1 MSRSSP
7 RPGSLACISHH
18 PTVEA
23 HDTTAMTSLRLL
35 AVLDVLSSTPARAK
49 RRAPRPD
56 GPLTHF
62 ASPRGEK
69 YRLVRT
75 FLVLAFASAFGQWAE
90 GADKVS
96 PDDLQFFESK
106 IRPVLARHCYRC
118 HSAEAETQMG
128 GLSLDS
134 RVGILRGGQRGEA
147 IVPGS
152 VDDSLLLQALS
163 YESDLKMPPTGKL
176 SDQVIVDFTQWI
188 ERGAPDPREQEV
200 AAPES
205 QINLKKGRQY
215 WAFQTPKRPKLPP
228 VNDLSWPRGAVD
240 QFLLAKREQAGLPA
254 VADADRPALL
264 RRATFDLLGL
274 PPTPEEIDSFV
285 NDPDDHAFRKV
296 VDRLLQSP
304 RFGERWGRHWLDVA
318 RYGETM
324 GRTLNFPFPVAW
336 RYRDYV
342 IDAFNRDK
350 PYDRFVSE
358 QIAGDLLPSES
369 IRQRREQVTATG
381 FLALGAHDLNE
392 PDRVLYP
399 MDVADEMINV
409 TSRSILALSVG
420 CARCHDH
427 KFDPIPTRDYYA
439 LAGIFRSTELKGG
452 LRQRPKY
459 GAAYFRV
466 DKLLRLERASGSAES
481 GAGWAELRRAELW
494 RQIKDAVKA
503 EDRKKVRDLSK
514 ELDELPLPW
523 NVVMGVEDSAAIQRC
538 RVNIGGDPHTLGEEA
553 PRGFLQVLDQDSTGR
568 PNISNGESGRLQ
580 LVQWLV
586 RRDNPLTARVM
597 VNRIWHHL
605 FGRGLVPSVD
615 NFGKMGEQPSH
626 PELLDYL
633 AVQFMDQGWSVK
645 SVIREIMLSRT
656 YQLSTGFY
664 RANFENDPDNKFLW
678 RMNRRRLEV
687 EAIRDAM
694 LYVSGELKLEPPRG
708 SPVHRWKRNGQ
719 VRAGNKQ
726 LEPWDVEQNYR
737 SVYVPVI
744 RTQLSRFFET
754 FDFPEAS
761 ETHGARDVTTVA
773 TQALFFMNSPF
784 VRRQASAAS
793 ERLLASTADDYAR
806 VEQAYRQVLSREPTR
821 RELEQAL
828 AFVRSSF
835 DTMKQTE
842 SPASQAQQAWG
853 RLYQALFGSAE
864 FRYRG

>member
-1 MSRSSP
+1 MTEHRYAELHAHSNFSFLDGASHPEALVKRAAEL
-7 RPGSLACISHH
+7 GYEALAL
-18 PTVEA
+18 TD
-23 HDTTAMTSLRLL
+23 HD
-35 AVLDVLSSTPARAK
+35 
-49 RRAPRPD
+49 
-56 GPLTHF
+56 GF
-62 ASPRGEK
+62 YG
-69 YRLVRT
+69 LVR
-75 FLVLAFASAFGQWAE
+75 FWQA
-90 GADKVS
+90 
-96 PDDLQFFESK
+96 
-106 IRPVLARHCYRC
+106 AR
-118 HSAEAETQMG
+118 
-128 GLSLDS
+128 
-134 RVGILRGGQRGEA
+134 
-147 IVPGS
+147 
-152 VDDSLLLQALS
+152 
-163 YESDLKMPPTGKL
+163 
-176 SDQVIVDFTQWI
+176 
-188 ERGAPDPREQEV
+188 
-200 AAPES
+200 
-205 QINLKKGRQY
+205 
-215 WAFQTPKRPKLPP
+215 
-228 VNDLSWPRGAVD
+228 
-240 QFLLAKREQAGLPA
+240 QAGLPA
-254 VADADRPALL
+254 VADADRPVLL

-274 PPTPEEIDSFV
+274 PPTPKEIDSFV
-285 NDPDDHAFRKV
+285 NDPDEHAFRKV
-296 VDRLLQSP
+296 VDRLLRSP

-324 GRTLNFPFPVAW
+324 GRTLNYPFPVAW

-358 QIAGDLLPSES
+358 QIAGDLLPSEADW
-369 IRQRREQVTATG
+369 QRREQVTATG

-409 TSRSILALSVG
+409 TSRTILGLTVG

-459 GAAYFRV
+459 GAGYFKV
-466 DKLLRLERASGSAES
+466 DKLMRLDRASSSAES
-481 GAGWAELRRAELW
+481 RAGWAELRRDELW
-494 RQIKDAVKA
+494 RQIQEAIKA

-523 NVVMGVEDSAAIQRC
+523 NVAMGVKDSDTIQHC
-538 RVNIGGDPHTLGEEA
+538 RINIGGDPHTLGEEA
-553 PRGFLQVLDQDSTGR
+553 PRGFLQVLDREAAGR
-568 PNISNGESGRLQ
+568 PNISDSESGRRQ
-580 LVQWLV
+580 LAQWLV

-626 PELLDYL
+626 PGLLDYL

-645 SVIREIMLSRT
+645 SVIREIMLSRS
-656 YQLSTGFY
+656 YQLSTGFH
-664 RANFENDPDNKFLW
+664 RANFENDPDNKLLW

-694 LYVSGELKLEPPRG
+694 LFVSRELQLEPPRG
-708 SPVHRWKRNGQ
+708 SPVQRWKRNAQ

-726 LEPWDVEQNYR
+726 LEPWDMEQNYR

-754 FDFPEAS
+754 FDFPESS
-761 ETHGARDVTTVA
+761 EADGSRDVTTVA
-773 TQALFFMNSPF
+773 TQALFFLNSPF
-784 VRRQASAAS
+784 ARRQANAAS
-793 ERLLASTADDYAR
+793 ERLLASTADDRDR
-806 VEQAYRQVLSREPTR
+806 VKHVYRQVLSREPTR
-821 RELEQAL
+821 QELERAL
-828 AFVRSSF
+828 AFVRSAY
-835 DTMKQTE
+835 DTTNQTE
-842 SPASQAQQAWG
+842 SSAPQAQQAWA

>member
-1 MSRSSP
+1 MSCASL
-7 RPGSLACISHH
+7 RPG
-18 PTVEA
+18 
-23 HDTTAMTSLRLL
+23 
-35 AVLDVLSSTPARAK
+35 AVS
-49 RRAPRPD
+49 
-56 GPLTHF
+56 
-62 ASPRGEK
+62 
-69 YRLVRT
+69 RT
-75 FLVLAFASAFGQWAE
+75 FLLLVFASAFGPWAE

-96 PDDLQFFESK
+96 PDDLHFFESK
-106 IRPVLARHCYRC
+106 IRPVLARHCYTC
-118 HSAEAETQMG
+118 HSAEAKTAMG
-128 GLSLDS
+128 GLRLDS
-134 RVGILRGGQRGEA
+134 REGVLRGGNRGEA

-152 VDDSLLLQALS
+152 AADSLLIEALS
-163 YESDLKMPPTGKL
+163 YESELKMPPTGKL
-176 SDQVIVDFTQWI
+176 SAQVIADFRQWV
-188 ERGAPDPREQEV
+188 ERGAPDPRKQEV
-200 AAPES
+200 AKQES
-205 QINLKKGRQY
+205 QIDLKKGRQY
-215 WAFQTPKRPKLPP
+215 WAFQAPERPKLPP

-240 QFLLAKREQAGLPA
+240 QFLLAKREEAGLPA
-254 VADADRPALL
+254 VADAGRPALL

-274 PPTPEEIDSFV
+274 PPTPKEIDSFV
-285 NDPDDHAFRKV
+285 NDPDEHAFRKV
-296 VDRLLQSP
+296 VDRLLRSP

-324 GRTLNFPFPVAW
+324 GRTLNYPFPVAW

-350 PYDRFVSE
+350 PYDRFVGE

-369 IRQRREQVTATG
+369 DWQRREQVTATG

-392 PDRVLYP
+392 PDRTLYP

-409 TSRSILALSVG
+409 TSRTILGLTVG

-459 GAAYFRV
+459 GAGYFKV
-466 DKLLRLERASGSAES
+466 DKLMRLDRASSPEES
-481 GAGWAELRRAELW
+481 GTGWAELRRDELW
-494 RQIKDAVKA
+494 RQIQDAIKA

-523 NVVMGVEDSAAIQRC
+523 NVAMGVKDSDAIQPC
-538 RVNIGGDPHTLGEEA
+538 RINIGGDPHTLGEEV
-553 PRGFLQVLDQDSTGR
+553 PRGFLQVLDREAAGR
-568 PNISNGESGRLQ
+568 PNISDSESGRRQ
-580 LVQWLV
+580 LAQWLV

-605 FGRGLVPSVD
+605 FGRGLVSSVD

-626 PELLDYL
+626 PGLLDYL
-633 AVQFMDQGWSVK
+633 AVQFMDQDWSVK
-645 SVIREIMLSRT
+645 SVIREIMLSRS
-656 YQLSTGFY
+656 YQLSTGFH
-664 RANFENDPDNKFLW
+664 RANFENDPDNKLLW

-694 LYVSGELKLEPPRG
+694 LFVSRELKLEPPRG
-708 SPVHRWKRNGQ
+708 SPVQRWKRNVQ
-719 VRAGNKQ
+719 VRTGNKQ
-726 LEPWDVEQNYR
+726 LEPWDMEQNYR

-761 ETHGARDVTTVA
+761 EANGSRDVTTVA
-773 TQALFFMNSPF
+773 TQALFFLNSPF
-784 VRRQASAAS
+784 ARRQANAAS
-793 ERLLASTADDYAR
+793 ERLLASTANDHDR
-806 VEQAYRQVLSREPTR
+806 VKHAYRQVLSREPTR
-821 RELEQAL
+821 QELERAL
-828 AFVRSSF
+828 AFVRSAY
-835 DTMKQTE
+835 DTTNQTE
-842 SPASQAQQAWG
+842 SSAPQAQQAWA

>member
-1 MSRSSP
+1 MSCASL
-7 RPGSLACISHH
+7 RPGW
-18 PTVEA
+18 PVTV
-23 HDTTAMTSLRLL
+23 
-35 AVLDVLSSTPARAK
+35 P
-49 RRAPRPD
+49 
-56 GPLTHF
+56 
-62 ASPRGEK
+62 
-69 YRLVRT
+69 RT
-75 FLVLAFASAFGQWAE
+75 FLLLVFASAFGPWAE

-96 PDDLQFFESK
+96 PDDLHFFESK
-106 IRPVLARHCYRC
+106 IRPALARHCYGC
-118 HSAEAETQMG
+118 HSAEAKTAMG
-128 GLSLDS
+128 GLRLDS
-134 RVGILRGGQRGEA
+134 RDGVLRGGNRGEA

-152 VDDSLLLQALS
+152 VADSLLLEALS

-176 SDQVIVDFTQWI
+176 SEQVIVDFRQWI
-188 ERGAPDPREQEV
+188 ESGAPDPRVQAV
-200 AAPES
+200 AKQES
-205 QINLKKGRQY
+205 QIDLKKGRRY
-215 WAFQTPKRPKLPP
+215 WAFQAPERPKLPP

-240 QFLLAKREQAGLPA
+240 QFLLAKREEAGLPA

-274 PPTPEEIDSFV
+274 PPTPKEIDSFV
-285 NDPDDHAFRKV
+285 NDPDENAFRKV

-324 GRTLNFPFPVAW
+324 GRTLNYPFPVAW

-350 PYDRFVSE
+350 PYDRFVGE

-369 IRQRREQVTATG
+369 DWQRREQVTATG

-392 PDRVLYP
+392 PDRTLYP

-409 TSRSILALSVG
+409 TSRTILGLTVG

-459 GAAYFRV
+459 GAGYFKV
-466 DKLLRLERASGSAES
+466 DKLMRLDRASSSAES
-481 GAGWAELRRAELW
+481 GAGWAELRRDELW
-494 RQIKDAVKA
+494 RQIQDAIKA

-523 NVVMGVEDSAAIQRC
+523 NVVMGVKDSEAIQPC
-538 RVNIGGDPHTLGEEA
+538 RINIGGDPHTLGEEV
-553 PRGFLQVLDQDSTGR
+553 PRGFLQVLDREAAGR
-568 PNISNGESGRLQ
+568 PNISDSESGRRQ
-580 LVQWLV
+580 LAQWLV

-615 NFGKMGEQPSH
+615 NFGKMGEKPSH
-626 PELLDYL
+626 PGLLDYL

-645 SVIREIMLSRT
+645 SVIREIMLSRS
-656 YQLSTGFY
+656 YQLSTGFQ
-664 RANFENDPDNKFLW
+664 RANFENDPDNKLLW

-694 LYVSGELKLEPPRG
+694 LFVSRELKLEPPRG
-708 SPVHRWKRNGQ
+708 SPVQRWKRNVQ
-719 VRAGNKQ
+719 VRTGNKQ
-726 LEPWDVEQNYR
+726 LEPWDMEQNYR

-754 FDFPEAS
+754 FDFPEPS
-761 ETHGARDVTTVA
+761 EADGARDVTTVA
-773 TQALFFMNSPF
+773 TQALFFLNSPF
-784 VRRQASAAS
+784 ARRQANAAS
-793 ERLLASTADDYAR
+793 ERLLASTADDHAR
-806 VEQAYRQVLSREPTR
+806 VKHVYLQVLSREPTR
-821 RELEQAL
+821 QELERAL
-828 AFVRSSF
+828 AFVRSAY
-835 DTMKQTE
+835 DTTNQTE
-842 SPASQAQQAWG
+842 SSAPQAQQAWA

>member
-1 MSRSSP
+1 MSRSSL
-7 RPGSLACISHH
+7 RPG
-18 PTVEA
+18 T
-23 HDTTAMTSLRLL
+23 LL
-35 AVLDVLSSTPARAK
+35 
-49 RRAPRPD
+49 
-56 GPLTHF
+56 
-62 ASPRGEK
+62 
-69 YRLVRT
+69 RT
-75 FLVLAFASAFGQWAE
+75 FLLLVLAFASAFAQWAE
-90 GADKVS
+90 GADPVS
-96 PDDLQFFESK
+96 PDDLHFFESK
-106 IRPVLARHCYRC
+106 IRPALARHCYTC
-118 HSAEAETQMG
+118 HSAEAKTAMG
-128 GLSLDS
+128 GLRLDS
-134 RVGILRGGQRGEA
+134 RDGVLRGGNRGEA

-152 VDDSLLLQALS
+152 VADSLLLEALS

-176 SDQVIVDFTQWI
+176 SAQVIADFRQWI
-188 ERGAPDPREQEV
+188 ERGAPDPRKQAV
-200 AAPES
+200 AKQES
-205 QINLKKGRQY
+205 QIDLKKGRQY
-215 WAFQTPKRPKLPP
+215 WAFQAPERPKLPP

-240 QFLLAKREQAGLPA
+240 QFLLAKREEAGLPA
-254 VADADRPALL
+254 AADADRPALL

-274 PPTPEEIDSFV
+274 PPTPKEIDSFV
-285 NDPDDHAFRKV
+285 NDPDENAFRKV

-324 GRTLNFPFPVAW
+324 GRTLNYPFPVAW

-350 PYDRFVSE
+350 PYDRFVRE

-369 IRQRREQVTATG
+369 DWQRREQVTATG

-392 PDRVLYP
+392 PDRALYP

-409 TSRSILALSVG
+409 TSRTILGLTVG

-439 LAGIFRSTELKGG
+439 LAGIFRSSELKGG

-459 GAAYFRV
+459 GAGYFKV
-466 DKLLRLERASGSAES
+466 DKLMRLDRASSSAES
-481 GAGWAELRRAELW
+481 GAGWAELRRDELW
-494 RQIKDAVKA
+494 QEIQDAIKA
-503 EDRKKVRDLSK
+503 EDRKKIRDLSK
-514 ELDELPLPW
+514 KLDELPLPW
-523 NVVMGVEDSAAIQRC
+523 NVAMGVKDSDAIQPC
-538 RVNIGGDPHTLGEEA
+538 RINIGGDPHTLGEEV
-553 PRGFLQVLDQDSTGR
+553 PRGFLRVLDREAADR
-568 PNISNGESGRLQ
+568 PNISDSESGRRQ
-580 LVQWLV
+580 LAQWLV

-597 VNRIWHHL
+597 VNRIWRHL

-626 PELLDYL
+626 PGLLDYL

-645 SVIREIMLSRT
+645 SVIREIMLSRS
-656 YQLSTGFY
+656 YQLSTGFQ
-664 RANFENDPDNKFLW
+664 RANFENDPDNKLLW

-694 LYVSGELKLEPPRG
+694 LFVSRELKLEPPRG
-708 SPVHRWKRNGQ
+708 SPVQRWKRNVQ

-726 LEPWDVEQNYR
+726 LEPWDMEQNYR

-761 ETHGARDVTTVA
+761 EANGSRDVTTVA
-773 TQALFFMNSPF
+773 TQALFFLNSPF
-784 VRRQASAAS
+784 ARRRANAAS
-793 ERLLASTADDYAR
+793 ERLLASTADDHDR
-806 VEQAYRQVLSREPTR
+806 VKHVYRQVLSREPTR
-821 RELEQAL
+821 QELEQAL
-828 AFVRSSF
+828 AFVRSAY
-835 DTMKQTE
+835 DTTNPTE
-842 SPASQAQQAWG
+842 SSAPQAQQAWA

>member
-1 MSRSSP
+1 MSCASL
-7 RPGSLACISHH
+7 RPGFLF
-18 PTVEA
+18 
-23 HDTTAMTSLRLL
+23 RFFLL
-35 AVLDVLSSTPARAK
+35 
-49 RRAPRPD
+49 
-56 GPLTHF
+56 
-62 ASPRGEK
+62 
-69 YRLVRT
+69 
-75 FLVLAFASAFGQWAE
+75 LAFASAFGQWAE

-96 PDDLQFFESK
+96 SDDLHFFESK
-106 IRPVLARHCYRC
+106 IRPVLARHCYTC
-118 HSAEAETQMG
+118 HSAEAKTAMG
-128 GLSLDS
+128 GLRLDS
-134 RVGILRGGQRGEA
+134 REGVLRGGNRGEA

-152 VDDSLLLQALS
+152 AADSLLLEALS
-163 YESDLKMPPTGKL
+163 YESELKMPPTGKL
-176 SDQVIVDFTQWI
+176 SAQVIADFSQWV
-188 ERGAPDPREQEV
+188 ERGAPDPRKQEV
-200 AAPES
+200 AQQES
-205 QINLKKGRQY
+205 QIDLKKGRRY
-215 WAFQTPKRPKLPP
+215 WAFQAPERPKLPP

-274 PPTPEEIDSFV
+274 PPTPKEIDSFV
-285 NDPDDHAFRKV
+285 NDPDEHAFRKV
-296 VDRLLQSP
+296 VDRLLRSP

-324 GRTLNFPFPVAW
+324 GRTLNYPFPVAW

-350 PYDRFVSE
+350 PYDRFVGE
-358 QIAGDLLPSES
+358 QIAGDLLPSEADW
-369 IRQRREQVTATG
+369 QRREQVTATG

-409 TSRSILALSVG
+409 TSRTILGLTVG

-459 GAAYFRV
+459 GAGYFKV
-466 DKLLRLERASGSAES
+466 DKLMRLDRASSSADS
-481 GAGWAELRRAELW
+481 GAGWAELRRGELW
-494 RQIKDAVKA
+494 RQIQEAIKA

-523 NVVMGVEDSAAIQRC
+523 NVAMGVKDSDAIQPC
-538 RVNIGGDPHTLGEEA
+538 RINIGGDPHTLGEEV
-553 PRGFLQVLDQDSTGR
+553 PRGFLQVLDREAAGG
-568 PNISNGESGRLQ
+568 PNISDSESGRRQ
-580 LVQWLV
+580 LAQWLV

-605 FGRGLVPSVD
+605 FGRGLVSSVD

-626 PELLDYL
+626 PGLLDYL

-645 SVIREIMLSRT
+645 SVIREIMLSRS
-656 YQLSTGFY
+656 YQLSTGFH
-664 RANFENDPDNKFLW
+664 RANFENDPDNKLLW

-694 LYVSGELKLEPPRG
+694 LFVSRELQLEPPRG
-708 SPVHRWKRNGQ
+708 SPVQRWKRNAQ

-726 LEPWDVEQNYR
+726 LEPWDMEQNYR

-754 FDFPEAS
+754 FDFPESS
-761 ETHGARDVTTVA
+761 EADGARDVTTVS
-773 TQALFFMNSPF
+773 TQALFFLNSPF
-784 VRRQASAAS
+784 ARRQANAAS
-793 ERLLASTADDYAR
+793 ERLLASTADDHDR
-806 VEQAYRQVLSREPTR
+806 VKHVYRQVLSREPTR
-821 RELEQAL
+821 QELERAL
-828 AFVRSSF
+828 AFVRSAY
-835 DTMKQTE
+835 DTTNQIE
-842 SPASQAQQAWG
+842 SSAPQAQQAWA

>member
-1 MSRSSP
+1 MSCSSL
-7 RPGSLACISHH
+7 RPGFLC
-18 PTVEA
+18 
-23 HDTTAMTSLRLL
+23 RFF
-35 AVLDVLSSTPARAK
+35 VL
-49 RRAPRPD
+49 
-56 GPLTHF
+56 
-62 ASPRGEK
+62 
-69 YRLVRT
+69 
-75 FLVLAFASAFGQWAE
+75 LAFASAFTPWAA
-90 GADKVS
+90 GADPVS
-96 PDDLQFFESK
+96 PDDLHFFENK
-106 IRPVLARHCYRC
+106 IRPVLARHCYAC
-118 HSAEAETQMG
+118 HSAEAETAMS
-128 GLSLDS
+128 GLRLDS
-134 RVGILRGGQRGEA
+134 REGVLRGGNRGEA

-152 VDDSLLLQALS
+152 AADSLLLEALR
-163 YESDLKMPPTGKL
+163 YESELKMPPAGKL
-176 SDQVIVDFTQWI
+176 SEQVIADFRQWV
-188 ERGAPDPREQEV
+188 ERGAPDPREQ
-200 AAPES
+200 AAAQQES
-205 QINLKKGRQY
+205 RIDLKKGRRF
-215 WAFQTPKRPKLPP
+215 WAFQAPRRTELPP

-240 QFLLAKREQAGLPA
+240 QFLLAKREEAGLAA
-254 VADADRPALL
+254 VAEAERPALL

-274 PPTPEEIDSFV
+274 PPTPKEIDSFV
-285 NDPDDHAFRKV
+285 QDPDEHAFRKV

-350 PYDRFVSE
+350 PYDRFVRE

-369 IRQRREQVTATG
+369 DGQRREQVTATG

-409 TSRSILALSVG
+409 TSRTILALTVG

-466 DKLLRLERASGSAES
+466 DQLMRLERASDSPEAG
-481 GAGWAELRRAELW
+481 GGWAELRRAGLW
-494 RQIKDAVKA
+494 RQIQDAIEA

-523 NVVMGVEDSAAIQRC
+523 NVAMGVRDRDAVQSC
-538 RVNIGGDPHTLGEEA
+538 RINIGGDPHTLGEEV
-553 PRGFLQVLDQDSTGR
+553 PRGFLRVLDREAAAR
-568 PNISNGESGRLQ
+568 PKIGDGESGRRQ
-580 LVQWLV
+580 LAQWLV
-586 RRDNPLTARVM
+586 RPDNPLTARVM
-597 VNRIWHHL
+597 VNRIWRHL

-633 AVQFMDQGWSVK
+633 ALQFMDQGWSVK
-645 SVIREIMLSRT
+645 SVIREIMLSRS
-656 YQLSTGFY
+656 YRLSTAFH
-664 RANFENDPDNKFLW
+664 RANFENDPGNRFLW

-694 LYVSGELKLEPPRG
+694 LFVSRELELDPPRG
-708 SPVHRWKRNGQ
+708 SPVQRWKRNAQ
-719 VRAGNKQ
+719 VRTGNKQ
-726 LEPWDVEQNYR
+726 LEPWDLEQNYR

-761 ETHGARDVTTVA
+761 EANGSRDVTTVA
-773 TQALFFMNSPF
+773 TQALFFLNSPF

-793 ERLLASTADDYAR
+793 ERLLATTADDRAR
-806 VEQAYRQVLSREPTR
+806 VKHAYRQVLSREPTR
-821 RELEQAL
+821 QELEQAL
-828 AFVRSSF
+828 AFVRSAR
-835 DTMKQTE
+835 DTPKQAE
-842 SPASQAQQAWG
+842 STAPREQQAWA